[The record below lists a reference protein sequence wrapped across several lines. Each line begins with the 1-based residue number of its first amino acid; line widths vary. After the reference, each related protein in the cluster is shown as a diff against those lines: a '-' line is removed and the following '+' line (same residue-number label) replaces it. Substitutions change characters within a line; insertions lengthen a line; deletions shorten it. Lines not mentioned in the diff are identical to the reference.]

1 MNIIVR
7 TASGKYIVRPDTTW
21 EKDNE
26 DLYLP
31 ECVDGVSYT
40 PVLFARICKPGRS
53 IGRNFAARYYDSVN
67 YGVLL
72 YPENILDG
80 CEEAFACAS
89 CLDHTSFLPFPLQ
102 DRNCLDSEGQFNL
115 SIRKGNGN
123 EMQFRHNSSSAAMIE
138 SAIAEATRFIYIRSG
153 DLIAIE
159 LQAREMAGSR
169 ADGRLE
175 FRGNCFGQAAIGF
188 DLIY

>member
-31 ECVDGVSYT
+31 EFVDGVSYT

-102 DRNCLDSEGQFNL
+102 DRNCLDSEAQFNL

-175 FRGNCFGQAAIGF
+175 FRGNCFGQAALGF

>member
-31 ECVDGVSYT
+31 EFVDGVSYT

-67 YGVLL
+67 YGILL
-72 YPENILDG
+72 YPADHIDDG
-80 CEEAFACAS
+80 PECFAES
-89 CLDHTSFLPFPLQ
+89 LTLDHTSFLPAPL
-102 DRNCLDSEGQFNL
+102 LPVGEL
-115 SIRKGNGN
+115 SGAGFALMKNGTN
-123 EMQFRHNSSSAAMIE
+123 NTTKRM
-138 SAIAEATRFIYIRSG
+138 
-153 DLIAIE
+153 
-159 LQAREMAGSR
+159 
-169 ADGRLE
+169 
-175 FRGNCFGQAAIGF
+175 
-188 DLIY
+188 

>member
-1 MNIIVR
+1 MNIVVR

-26 DLYLP
+26 NLYLP
-31 ECVDGVSYT
+31 EFVDGISYT

-53 IGRNFAARYYDSVN
+53 IGRNFAARYYDAVN

-72 YPENILDG
+72 YPESLLDG
-80 CEEAFACAS
+80 SEEAFACAS

-102 DRNCLDSEGQFNL
+102 DRSCRSSEGQFDL
-115 SIRKGNGN
+115 SIRRGNGD
-123 EMQFRHNSSSAAMIE
+123 EKQFRLNSSSAAIIE
-138 SAIAEATRFIYIRSG
+138 SAIVEATRFIYIRSG

-159 LQAREMAGSR
+159 LQPREMAGCR
-169 ADGRLE
+169 EDGRLE